1 MTANAKGQAQL
12 RGHVLVVEEEPG
24 VRGLIA
30 RALAAA
36 GATVAET
43 GSAKEAVTEIAA
55 QPPDVMIVGYRLA
68 GATGGAT
75 LTKSLKSASRTKG
88 MPILMLAPRAN
99 PEEVLA
105 CLDAGCD
112 DVITKPFIG
121 PELVAR
127 VRTQLRARRLFE
139 ALGRERKEVEWLH
152 EMHESIAATTVP
164 EEVMEALV
172 KVIAK
177 ILGVRRASI
186 VLASRDPRYGYAVAA
201 SDQPVKN
208 LQVDLTRYPEVARVL
223 KTRRPLVVEEAT
235 SSTLFAHL
243 AEQLKAAHIQ
253 SILAVPI
260 VIDGEAV
267 GSLLLHTKNDRRAFS
282 QREVRLCGAAAQTAG
297 LALRHSRVFGMT
309 RGKPPAS

>member
-1 MTANAKGQAQL
+1 MTAKTQL
-12 RGHVLVVEEEPG
+12 RGHVLVAEEESG

-30 RALAAA
+30 RALAGA
-36 GATVAET
+36 GATVAEASST
-43 GSAKEAVTEIAA
+43 KEVLAELEIR
-55 QPPDVMIVGYRLA
+55 PPDVLIVAYRLS
-68 GATGGAT
+68 GGTGGAT
-75 LTKSLKSASRTKG
+75 LTKSLKASARTKG
-88 MPILMLAPRAN
+88 LPILMVAPRAN

-112 DVITKPFIG
+112 DVVAKPFIG

-139 ALGRERKEVEWLH
+139 ALARERKEVEWLH
-152 EMHESIAATTVP
+152 EMHESIAATSDP
-164 EEVMEALV
+164 EQVLEALV

-201 SDQPVKN
+201 SDKTVRN
-208 LQVDLTRYPEVARVL
+208 LQLDLTRYPEIARVL
-223 KTRRPLVVEEAT
+223 KTRRPLVVEEA
-235 SSTLFAHL
+235 SASTLFAHL
-243 AEQLKAAHIQ
+243 AEELKAAHIQ

-260 VIDGEAV
+260 VIDDEAV
-267 GSLLLHTKNDRRAFS
+267 GGLLLHTKDDRRSFT

-309 RGKPPAS
+309 RGKAPAT